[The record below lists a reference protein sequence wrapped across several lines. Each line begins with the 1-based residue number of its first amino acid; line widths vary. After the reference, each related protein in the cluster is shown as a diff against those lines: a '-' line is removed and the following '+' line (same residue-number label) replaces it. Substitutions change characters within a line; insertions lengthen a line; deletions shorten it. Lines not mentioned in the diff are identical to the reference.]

1 MRKLVCALASAL
13 AMVVAV
19 VPPASAASE
28 KEILSRMDAAAPGFK
43 GMTADITRVKF
54 TSILND
60 RSEEIGTM
68 SILRSGKSLRAK
80 IVIEK
85 PNARAVSFEGEQ
97 VEVFY
102 PKINTVQVFD
112 IGKNR
117 GLIDQFLLLG
127 FGGSGKDLSRS
138 YQVKSMGQEKVNG
151 VSATRLVLTPKAA
164 KVRESIKSVEI
175 WVPDGEAYPIRQ
187 KFVEPSDDFTEV
199 TYRGIKVNPGL
210 MPAHL
215 KLELPAGVK
224 REYPQK

>member
-1 MRKLVCALASAL
+1 MRKFVCALAAAL
-13 AMVVAV
+13 AMLAGMAL
-19 VPPASAASE
+19 PAAAASE

-60 RSEEIGTM
+60 RSEEFGSM

-85 PNARAVSFEGEQ
+85 PNARAVAFEGEQ

-127 FGGSGKDLSRS
+127 FGGSGKELARS

-151 VSATRLVLTPKAA
+151 VNATRLVLTPKTA
-164 KVRESIKSVEI
+164 KVRESMKSVEI

-199 TYRGIKVNPGL
+199 TYRAIKVNPGL
-210 MPAHL
+210 TPASL
-215 KLELPAGVK
+215 KLDLPAGVK

>member
-1 MRKLVCALASAL
+1 MRKLVCALAVAL
-13 AMVVAV
+13 AMVVAMV
-19 VPPASAASE
+19 LPAAAASE

-138 YQVKSMGQEKVNG
+138 YQVKAMGQEKVNG
-151 VSATRLVLTPKAA
+151 VSATRLVLTPKTA

-210 MPAHL
+210 TPAHL